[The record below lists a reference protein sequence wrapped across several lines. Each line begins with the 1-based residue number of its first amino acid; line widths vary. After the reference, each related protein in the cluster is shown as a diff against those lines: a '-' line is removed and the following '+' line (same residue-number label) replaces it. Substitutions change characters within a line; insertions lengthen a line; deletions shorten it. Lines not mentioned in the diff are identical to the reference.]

1 MSLFPQRRLRRLR
14 KSERIRKILSENKV
28 LPEDIM
34 FPIFVWEGQTEEI
47 KNFPDQVRWNIEDKK
62 LYLFLEE
69 LVKRGLSSII
79 VFGVAQENQKDEIGS
94 YGWKSD
100 NVVQKFIKRVKREF
114 PELVIAAD
122 VCLCTWRKDGHCGV
136 VKNEEILNDESL
148 ELLGKIA
155 LSCAEAGADLVAPSD
170 MMDGR
175 VKFIREKLDENGF
188 KNTLIMSYSVKY
200 ASALYGPF
208 REAAHSA
215 PAFGDR
221 SSYQMNPPQ
230 SREAILEA
238 QLDFEEGADILMVKP
253 ALFYLDIIKSLK
265 EKFLLPIAAFNVSG
279 EYTMIKLGIK
289 SEIFDEKK
297 IINEALIS
305 IKRAGADI
313 IITYFA
319 PEFFGVNVRK
329 FLRE

>member
-1 MSLFPQRRLRRLR
+1 
-14 KSERIRKILSENKV
+14 
-28 LPEDIM
+28 
-34 FPIFVWEGQTEEI
+34 
-47 KNFPDQVRWNIEDKK
+47 
-62 LYLFLEE
+62 
-69 LVKRGLSSII
+69 
-79 VFGVAQENQKDEIGS
+79 
-94 YGWKSD
+94 
-100 NVVQKFIKRVKREF
+100 
-114 PELVIAAD
+114 
-122 VCLCTWRKDGHCGV
+122 
-136 VKNEEILNDESL
+136 
-148 ELLGKIA
+148 
-155 LSCAEAGADLVAPSD
+155 
-170 MMDGR
+170 
-175 VKFIREKLDENGF
+175 
-188 KNTLIMSYSVKY
+188 
-200 ASALYGPF
+200 
-208 REAAHSA
+208 
-215 PAFGDR
+215 
-221 SSYQMNPPQ
+221 MNPPQ

-289 SEIFDEKK
+289 GEIFDEKK

>member
-1 MSLFPQRRLRRLR
+1 MGSFPQRRLRRLR
-14 KSERIRKILSENKV
+14 KSEGVRKIFSENKV

-94 YGWKSD
+94 YGWKND
-100 NVVQKFIKRVKREF
+100 NVVQKFIKKAKREF
-114 PELVIAAD
+114 PELGVAAD

-136 VKNEEILNDESL
+136 VKNGEILNDESL

-155 LSCAEAGADLVAPSD
+155 LSCAESGADLVAPSD

-215 PAFGDR
+215 PSFGDR

-253 ALFYLDIIKSLK
+253 ALFYLDIIKALK
-265 EKFLLPIAAFNVSG
+265 EKFLVPIAAFNVSG
-279 EYTMIKLGIK
+279 EYTIIKLGIK
-289 SEIFDEKK
+289 SEIFDESR
-297 IINEALIS
+297 IIDEALVS

-319 PEFFGVNVRK
+319 PEFFGVKVRM
-329 FLRE
+329 FLD

>member
-1 MSLFPQRRLRRLR
+1 MSSFPQRRLRRLR
-14 KSERIRKILSENKV
+14 KSEGVRKIFSENKV

-47 KNFPDQVRWNIEDKK
+47 RNFPEQVRWNIEDKK

-69 LVKRGLSSII
+69 LAKKGLNSII

-94 YGWKSD
+94 YGWKND
-100 NVVQKFIKRVKREF
+100 NVVQKFIKRVKTEF
-114 PELVIAAD
+114 PEIVIAAD

-136 VKNEEILNDESL
+136 VKNGEILNDESL
-148 ELLGKIA
+148 EFLGKIA
-155 LSCAEAGADLVAPSD
+155 LSCAEAGADIVAPSD

-215 PAFGDR
+215 PSFGDR
-221 SSYQMNPPQ
+221 RSYQMNPPQ
-230 SREAILEA
+230 SREAILES

-253 ALFYLDIIKSLK
+253 ALFYLDIIKTLR
-265 EKFLLPIAAFNVSG
+265 EKFLVPIAAFNVSG

-289 SEIFDEKK
+289 NEIFDANR
-297 IINEALIS
+297 IINEALLS
-305 IKRAGADI
+305 IKRAGADL

-319 PEFFGVNVRK
+319 PEFFGVKMKK
-329 FLRE
+329 FLD

>member
-1 MSLFPQRRLRRLR
+1 
-14 KSERIRKILSENKV
+14 
-28 LPEDIM
+28 
-34 FPIFVWEGQTEEI
+34 
-47 KNFPDQVRWNIEDKK
+47 
-62 LYLFLEE
+62 
-69 LVKRGLSSII
+69 LSSII

-136 VKNEEILNDESL
+136 VKNGEILNDESL

-155 LSCAEAGADLVAPSD
+155 LSCAEAGAELVAPSD

-221 SSYQMNPPQ
+221 SSYQMNPSQ

-289 SEIFDEKK
+289 SEIFDERK

-319 PEFFGVNVRK
+319 PEFFGVNVKK
-329 FLRE
+329 FLRK

>member
-14 KSERIRKILSENKV
+14 KSEGIRKILSENKV

-136 VKNEEILNDESL
+136 VKNGEILNDESL

-221 SSYQMNPPQ
+221 SSYQMNPSQ

-289 SEIFDEKK
+289 SEIFDERK

-319 PEFFGVNVRK
+319 PEFFGVNVKK
-329 FLRE
+329 FLRK

>member
-1 MSLFPQRRLRRLR
+1 
-14 KSERIRKILSENKV
+14 
-28 LPEDIM
+28 
-34 FPIFVWEGQTEEI
+34 VWEGQTEEI

-62 LYLFLEE
+62 IYLFLEE

-94 YGWKSD
+94 YGWKND

-136 VKNEEILNDESL
+136 VKNGEILNDESL
-148 ELLGKIA
+148 EFLGKIA

-215 PAFGDR
+215 PSFGDR

-279 EYTMIKLGIK
+279 EYTMMKLGIK
-289 SEIFDEKK
+289 SEIFDESK

-329 FLRE
+329 FFY

>member
-69 LVKRGLSSII
+69 LIKRGLSSII

-114 PELVIAAD
+114 PELAIAAD

-136 VKNEEILNDESL
+136 VKNGEILNDESL

-289 SEIFDEKK
+289 GEIFDEKK